1 MKPQILPMNVHIRF
15 GPKVKFI
22 STIHEYEVLFEHI
35 IKLIVPIMDLTNV
48 IPITTNV

>member
-1 MKPQILPMNVHIRF
+1 MNVHIRF

-22 STIHEYEVLFEHI
+22 STTREYEVLFEHT